1 MSRVEARLAP
11 PPPPAV
17 PYAVSLRGAFTVTF
31 LLRASQMGTIAIIVP
46 YLLDRG
52 VELAMLGTVMICSAF
67 GAAASNLITG
77 RLVDRFGAWRA
88 LVGGC
93 AVAFLA
99 ALAFIMISYLPV
111 MAVAYLFT
119 TGGMAAAGNALRT
132 TIGLATPAAEHERIF
147 GRFNSVGTAGALV
160 GPIMVGLVVIDGTA
174 AAPWFAVVA
183 LGSAGVV
190 SLLSR
195 TAALPAE
202 LRKDGG
208 QSAGKPEDA
217 EGAGRA
223 EGGKNA
229 GEADGTATPGQAA
242 GTGTGTGTD
251 AVDRTSLLDVLRSI
265 GPVIALVSATAT
277 MYGVYAVLWGPYLR
291 ELGAA
296 DPIIP
301 WSFTATMLPVVLLS
315 PHASKV
321 LPNTPRWLVVGVV
334 TGLLGV
340 LAFAY
345 AVTTSIWMAIV
356 ISVVEGV
363 LMAVSVPLTYALIT
377 KLAPPAALGRSF
389 GVASAS
395 DSISSGVG
403 TSIAGILIAAG
414 GVAFVFQL
422 AGAYCVL
429 GTVLA
434 MFWWWRKSAR
444 R

>member
-11 PPPPAV
+11 PPAPSTS
-17 PYAVSLRGAFTVTF
+17 YAVSLRGAFTVTF

-93 AVAFLA
+93 TVAFLA

-202 LRKDGG
+202 LRKDGVEKTAETG
-208 QSAGKPEDA
+208 NTEGGEDA
-217 EGAGRA
+217 A
-223 EGGKNA
+223 K
-229 GEADGTATPGQAA
+229 ADGTAPAGKAA
-242 GTGTGTGTD
+242 GTDAD

-345 AVTTSIWMAIV
+345 AITTSIWMAIV

-395 DSISSGVG
+395 DSVSSGIG
-403 TSIAGILIAAG
+403 TSVAGILIAAG

-434 MFWWWRKSAR
+434 MFWWWRKSVR

>member
-1 MSRVEARLAP
+1 MSGLAAP
-11 PPPPAV
+11 PAPTSAI
-17 PYAVSLRGAFTVTF
+17 PYAVTLRGAFTVTF
-31 LLRASQMGTIAIIVP
+31 MLRASQMGTIAIIVP

-52 VELAMLGTVMICSAF
+52 VEMAMLGTVMICSAF
-67 GAAASNLITG
+67 GAAVSNLVAG

-93 AVAFLA
+93 VVAFVS
-99 ALAFIMISYLPV
+99 ALAFILISFLPA
-111 MAVAYLFT
+111 MALAYLFT
-119 TGGMAAAGNALRT
+119 TAGMSAAGNALRT
-132 TIGLATPAAEHERIF
+132 TIGLGTPADEHERTF
-147 GRFNSVGTAGALV
+147 GRFNSVGTAGALL
-160 GPIMVGLVVIDGTA
+160 GPIVVGLVVIDGTA

-183 LGSAGVV
+183 LGSASVV

-195 TAALPAE
+195 RAAIPVE
-202 LRKDGG
+202 LRK
-208 QSAGKPEDA
+208 APENDDSKT
-217 EGAGRA
+217 E
-223 EGGKNA
+223 EP
-229 GEADGTATPGQAA
+229 ETA
-242 GTGTGTGTD
+242 
-251 AVDRTSLLDVLRSI
+251 DRTSLLDVLRSV
-265 GPVIALVSATAT
+265 GPVVALVSATAT
-277 MYGVYAVLWGPYLR
+277 MYGVYAVLWGPYMR
-291 ELGAA
+291 ELGAS

-301 WSFTATMLPVVLLS
+301 WSFAATMLPVVLLS

-321 LPNTPRWLVVGVV
+321 LPNTPRWLVVGVA

-345 AVTTSIWMAIV
+345 AITTSLWLAIA
-356 ISVVEGV
+356 ISVVEGA

-377 KLAPPAALGRSF
+377 KLAPPAAVGRSF
-389 GVASAS
+389 GVTSAA
-395 DSISSGVG
+395 DSISSGIG
-403 TSIAGILIAAG
+403 TSIAGVLIAAG

>member
-11 PPPPAV
+11 PPAPATA
-17 PYAVSLRGAFTVTF
+17 YAVSLRGAFTVAF
-31 LLRASQMGTIAIIVP
+31 LLRSSQMGTIAIIVP

-52 VELAMLGTVMICSAF
+52 VELPMLGTVMVCSAF

-93 AVAFLA
+93 AVAFLG
-99 ALAFIMISYLPV
+99 ALAFIMISFLPA
-111 MAVAYLFT
+111 MAAAYLFT

-132 TIGLATPAAEHERIF
+132 TIGLGTPAAEHERTF

-160 GPIMVGLVVIDGTA
+160 GPILVGLVVIDGTA

-183 LGSAGVV
+183 LGSAGIV

-195 TAALPAE
+195 RAALPVE
-202 LRKDGG
+202 LRKDGAKATESTG
-208 QSAGKPEDA
+208 STESTEATESTEDAGSAGDA
-217 EGAGRA
+217 
-223 EGGKNA
+223 GGTAK
-229 GEADGTATPGQAA
+229 ADGTAPAGQTAK
-242 GTGTGTGTD
+242 D
-251 AVDRTSLLDVLRSI
+251 PSLPDVLRSI
-265 GPVIALVSATAT
+265 GPVVALVSATAT

-345 AVTTSIWMAIV
+345 ALTTSIWMAIV

-363 LMAVSVPLTYALIT
+363 LMAISVPLTYALIT

-395 DSISSGVG
+395 DSISSGIG
-403 TSIAGILIAAG
+403 TSIAGVLIAAG

-429 GTVLA
+429 GTALA
-434 MFWWWRKSAR
+434 MFWWWRKSVR